1 MEGDIIHHN
10 ARPNPIR
17 LHSVQINLSVQLME
31 VDECVLCDRTCKSRP
46 DCVKVN
52 TSNHPSCCRQF

>member
-10 ARPNPIR
+10 AKPNPIR

-31 VDECVLCDRTCKSRP
+31 VDECVLCDRTRKSHP
-46 DCVKVN
+46 DSVKVN
-52 TSNHPSCCRQF
+52 TSNNPSYCRQF